1 MRARDRI
8 DKRLFLR
15 HKVNST
21 HPRDMRR
28 LPPLSALRAFEAAAR
43 HSSFKRAASE
53 LAVTPTAI
61 SHQIRS
67 LEEFTGLTLFKR
79 DTRKVV
85 LTEAGARLF
94 PVLRDGFDAFEKTL
108 DGLVRATA
116 RTKVTISATNAFTA
130 HWLVPRMHRFH
141 GLHPDIDLHLH
152 ASDEVVDLLDDRVDI
167 AIRYGSGP
175 YANVSSEVM
184 FADRFAP
191 VVHPSLGITAP
202 PDLHRVTL
210 IHFQW
215 KKAHALNP
223 TWERW
228 FAEAKLPSMA
238 SAAQLR
244 FSDEGHAIQATVAAQ
259 GIALLSLPLV
269 EREIAAGRLV
279 QPFGPTL
286 EGHTYHLVMRADRQ
300 PDRQVSAVA
309 DWLRAEASSLRV
321 VS

>member
-1 MRARDRI
+1 
-8 DKRLFLR
+8 
-15 HKVNST
+15 
-21 HPRDMRR
+21 MRR

-43 HSSFKRAASE
+43 HNSFKRAATE

-85 LTEAGARLF
+85 LTDAGARLY

-108 DGLVRATA
+108 DGLVQAPS
-116 RTKVTISATNAFTA
+116 RTQVTISATNAFTA
-130 HWLVPRMHRFH
+130 HWLVPRMQRFY
-141 GLHPDIDLHLH
+141 GLHPEIDLHLH
-152 ASDEVVDLLDDRVDI
+152 ASDEVVDLVDDRVDI

-175 YANVSSEVM
+175 YANVSAEVL

-191 VVHPSLGITAP
+191 VVHPRLNVTTPA
-202 PDLHRVTL
+202 DLNTVTL

-215 KKAHALNP
+215 KKAHPLNP

-228 FAEAKLPSMA
+228 FAEAKQRWSA
-238 SAAQLR
+238 SAAQVR
-244 FSDEGHAIQATVAAQ
+244 FSDEGHAIQAAVAGQ

-269 EREIAAGRLV
+269 EREIAAGHLI
-279 QPFGPTL
+279 QPFGPIVG
-286 EGHTYHLVMRADRQ
+286 GHTYHLVMRADRA
-300 PDRQVSAVA
+300 PSPRVSAVA
-309 DWLRAEASSLRV
+309 DWLRAEARSSR
-321 VS
+321 